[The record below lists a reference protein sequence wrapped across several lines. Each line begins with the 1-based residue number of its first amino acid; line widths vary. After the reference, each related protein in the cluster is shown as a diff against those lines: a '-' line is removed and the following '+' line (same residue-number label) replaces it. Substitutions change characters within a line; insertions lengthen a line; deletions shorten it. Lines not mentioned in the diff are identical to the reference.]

1 MQELAAGR
9 EENVNVNNY
18 THTHRRD
25 LFVNVGT
32 DNGLLGVVKFI

>member
-9 EENVNVNNY
+9 EENINAEHT

-25 LFVNVGT
+25 VSVNVGT